1 VKSAKGENTK
11 AVKSGKGVNSVKSPP
26 CPDDGIL
33 VDDDNIK
40 TILKENSSDKEALKC
55 YDTSQVTYMY
65 DLFKDILD
73 FNADLSSW
81 DVSSVID
88 MSAMFRFATEFNG
101 DVSDWDVSGVKSFV
115 EMFDGASEFNQQMCG
130 WTLEGKKYKK
140 MFDDSLC
147 TLETCIECTE

>member
-1 VKSAKGENTK
+1 MG
-11 AVKSGKGVNSVKSPP
+11 SPP

-73 FNADLSSW
+73 FNGDVSDW
-81 DVSSVID
+81 DVSSVKYI
-88 MSAMFRFATEFNG
+88 SGMFGSATEFNG
-101 DVSDWDVSGVKSFV
+101 DVSDWDVTSVKSMGYMFGSATKFNSDVSDWDVSGVK
-115 EMFDGASEFNQQMCG
+115 
-130 WTLEGKKYKK
+130 YK
-140 MFDDSLC
+140 
-147 TLETCIECTE
+147 

>member
-1 VKSAKGENTK
+1 MGK
-11 AVKSGKGVNSVKSPP
+11 AAKSGKGVKSVKSPP

-55 YDTSQVTYMY
+55 YDTSQVTYTY

-73 FNADLSSW
+73 FNGDVSDW
-81 DVSSVID
+81 DVSSVKYI
-88 MSAMFRFATEFNG
+88 SGMFGSATEFNG
-101 DVSDWDVSGVKSFV
+101 DVSDWDVTCVKSFG
-115 EMFDGASEFNQQMCG
+115 EMFNGASEFNQRMCG

-140 MFDDSLC
+140 MFEDSLC